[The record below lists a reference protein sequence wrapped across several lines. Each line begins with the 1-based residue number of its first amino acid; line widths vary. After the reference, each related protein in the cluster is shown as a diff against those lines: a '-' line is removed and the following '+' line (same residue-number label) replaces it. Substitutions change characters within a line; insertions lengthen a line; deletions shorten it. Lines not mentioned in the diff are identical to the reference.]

1 MSKYGVSS
9 LKRNSVAQSTNRPQN
24 VYEYAL
30 IHNLP
35 HPHVVARVTDD
46 LQLSDMLD
54 TSLTYY

>member
-9 LKRNSVAQSTNRPQN
+9 VKGNSLTQSTNRPQN

-35 HPHVVARVTDD
+35 HRHVVAGVADD
-46 LQLSDMLD
+46 LLQLSGMFG
-54 TSLTYY
+54 TW